1 MNTKT
6 NSMNV
11 DTSSLSPER
20 ITEFV
25 ASPINYQVPNNTS
38 FSSIPVDMRKIV
50 ISKQENSELGIA
62 CPILLL
68 TTKRKG

>member
-11 DTSSLSPER
+11 DTSSPSPER

-25 ASPINYQVPNNTS
+25 AFPINYQVPTNTS
-38 FSSIPVDMRKIV
+38 SSSIPVDMRRII
-50 ISKQENSELGIA
+50 ISEQENSELGIA
-62 CPILLL
+62 LSISASNS
-68 TTKRKG
+68 